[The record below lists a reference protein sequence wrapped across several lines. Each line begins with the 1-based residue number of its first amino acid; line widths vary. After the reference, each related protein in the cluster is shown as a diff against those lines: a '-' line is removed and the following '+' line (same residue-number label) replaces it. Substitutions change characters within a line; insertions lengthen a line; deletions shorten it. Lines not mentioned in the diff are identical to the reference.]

1 MFHYI
6 KQLLKVVSVIAEY
19 WKELKEKAKP
29 YVPFDY
35 LVFTYRKYFANDNL
49 LYHFC
54 INCLY
59 EVINNIPIAII
70 ELEFIINGR
79 LSCIFKYKQLNAI
92 PLGEICCLCVNFII
106 H

>member
-35 LVFTYRKYFANDNL
+35 SIEKVFTYRKYFANDNL

-59 EVINNIPIAII
+59 EVINNIP
-70 ELEFIINGR
+70 
-79 LSCIFKYKQLNAI
+79 
-92 PLGEICCLCVNFII
+92 
-106 H
+106 